1 MFFIGLFS
9 GYIPYLILLAVS
21 SLCMVTFTIG
31 KVTDEKE
38 NPAHVYAEEDI
49 VAKIT
54 DEKCIHFDDVHIEV
68 HVIPIDE
75 EKYTPVLFNRFQYI
89 SFSAHRKKHFNT
101 FYSSLFP
108 NPPPVPA
115 SMI

>member
-31 KVTDEKE
+31 KVTDEKDTTI
-38 NPAHVYAEEDI
+38 VYAGEDI
-49 VAKIT
+49 AAKIV
-54 DEKCIHFDDVHIEV
+54 DEKCIHYDDVHLEV

-89 SFSAHRKKHFNT
+89 SFNAHRKKHYNT